1 MDLHPQRVRLRLAPE
16 PSAPS
21 RARLRLQDLDLPAG
35 VSEPARLLASELV
48 TNSVRHARAEAE
60 APISMTVDV
69 RADRLRVCVEDA
81 GHGDVRVEPQTTRR
95 TGSGFGLFL
104 VDEVSDRWG
113 VSPTAD
119 GTRVWFELDAPAT
132 A

>member
-1 MDLHPQRVRLRLAPE
+1 MDLHPQRVRLRLEPE
-16 PSAPS
+16 PSAAS
-21 RARLRLQDLDLPAG
+21 VARLRLDDLELPAD
-35 VSEPARLLASELV
+35 VVEPARLLASELV
-48 TNSVRHARAEAE
+48 TNSVRHARGERE
-60 APISMTVDV
+60 TSISMTVDV
-69 RADRLRVCVEDA
+69 RPDRLRVCVEDA
-81 GHGDVRVEPQTTRR
+81 GQGDVRVEPQTTRR

-113 VSPTAD
+113 VSRTSD